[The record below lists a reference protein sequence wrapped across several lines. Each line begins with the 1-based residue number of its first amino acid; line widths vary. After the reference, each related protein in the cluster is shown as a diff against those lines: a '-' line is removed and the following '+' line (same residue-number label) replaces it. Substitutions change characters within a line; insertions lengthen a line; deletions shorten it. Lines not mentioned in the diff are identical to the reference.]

1 MKLLWRMVILSFF
14 FGKFWQKRV
23 LLWWAGGF
31 AWVWPEGGIFQK
43 YACFFLKVYVHFL
56 FFVEKRM
63 RFLLLFFDVLFFG
76 FTRVS
81 FKKQQKK
88 LNPHSKVNI
97 TKIILFES
105 EMYSISPET
114 RWRYCCQVVNISRF
128 VKSVF
133 WETKRSIMSKTP
145 WQALKFG
152 RQSRTSLK

>member
-31 AWVWPEGGIFQK
+31 AWVWPEGEIFQE

-88 LNPHSKVNI
+88 LNPHS
-97 TKIILFES
+97 
-105 EMYSISPET
+105 M
-114 RWRYCCQVVNISRF
+114 
-128 VKSVF
+128 VKLQKMHKRPNLVF
-133 WETKRSIMSKTP
+133 QSQLTLSKFLSFG
-145 WQALKFG
+145 QFLRHVALKKF
-152 RQSRTSLK
+152 L